1 MENSN
6 IGNGGNMSGYTD
18 KKRYAFLYISA
29 VFLMMFI
36 FIFVISVAEN
46 ELIFNW

>member
-1 MENSN
+1 
-6 IGNGGNMSGYTD
+6 MSGYTD

-36 FIFVISVAEN
+36 FIFVIYRESVTGKMI
-46 ELIFNW
+46 LK